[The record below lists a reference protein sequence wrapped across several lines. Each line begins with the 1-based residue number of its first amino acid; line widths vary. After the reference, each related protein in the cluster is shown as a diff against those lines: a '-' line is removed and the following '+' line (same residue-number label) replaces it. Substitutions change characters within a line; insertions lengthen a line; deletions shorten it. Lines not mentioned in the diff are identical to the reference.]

1 MGNRE
6 LLLLLSLGR
15 ASEEGF
21 PAELPELAV
30 VGAGPVPHLVGG
42 QVLHAAGPVLAA
54 RHRGQARHRGHLQQ
68 QRLEWRDLRHLITNM
83 FGIREN
89 ISYVK
94 KPF

>member
-15 ASEEGF
+15 ASEEGL

-42 QVLHAAGPVLAA
+42 QVLHAAGAVLAA
-54 RHRGQARHRGHLQQ
+54 RHRGQASHRGHLQQ
-68 QRLEWRDLRHLITNM
+68 QRLVEGSSSLGNDNKYVYYQRKYLIC
-83 FGIREN
+83 
-89 ISYVK
+89 
-94 KPF
+94 